1 MTDIAISEEHTIISV
16 EQTAISVEHNDGV
29 DIITLNRPDYLNAI
43 SSAMVTELMDTVR
56 KANQLGSKTRC
67 ILITGAGRGFCSG
80 ADLAAKD
87 SSAMSDSGTALLT
100 LYNPLITEMARSK
113 VPIVCA
119 VNGIAAGAG
128 MSIALAGDIVI
139 AGSSAG
145 FLQAFVNI
153 GLVPDAGSSYIL
165 PRLIG
170 TARANAMMMLGEKID
185 AKTAAEWG
193 LVYKTVDD
201 DALMGEAMKIAL
213 KFANGPTVAYG
224 AIRRMNR
231 ESQTNSLSEQLSLE
245 AESQRL
251 CNYTED
257 FIEGVTAFTQKRVAK
272 FKGK

>member
-1 MTDIAISEEHTIISV
+1 MAYTD
-16 EQTAISVEHNDGV
+16 ISVEHIDGV
-29 DIITLNRPDYLNAI
+29 DVITLNRPDYLNAI
-43 SSAMVTELMDTVR
+43 SSAMVAELMDSVC
-56 KANQLGSKTRC
+56 KANLTGSKTRC

-80 ADLAAKD
+80 ADLSAKD
-87 SSAMSDSGTALLT
+87 SAAMSDSGTALLT
-100 LYNPLITEMARSK
+100 RYNPMITEMARSK

-153 GLVPDAGSSYIL
+153 GLVPDAGSSYTL

-193 LVYKTVDD
+193 LVYKTVGDEELMD
-201 DALMGEAMKIAL
+201 EALSIAK
-213 KFANGPTVAYG
+213 KFASGPTVAYG
-224 AIRRMNR
+224 AIRRLAR
-231 ESQTNSLSEQLSLE
+231 ESQTNSLGEQLSLE

-257 FIEGVTAFTQKRVAK
+257 FVEGVTAFTQKRSAE